1 MACEAFKVSAGKTI
15 VCAPMKPI
23 FVSGFCCLMASATL
37 QSFLS
42 EGVEV
47 LMMTWSK
54 SLAMARHWGKSTLC
68 GGQSR
73 RREPGV
79 SAAGCAS
86 QVGYQKEVTSRRA
99 WYRAPAPPSKPSNDG
114 GER

>member
-1 MACEAFKVSAGKTI
+1 MHAEALRVSAGSTAA
-15 VCAPMKPI
+15 CAPIKPI
-23 FVSGFCCLMASATL
+23 FTPGFCALIASATL

-86 QVGYQKEVTSRRA
+86 HVGYQNEVTSRRA